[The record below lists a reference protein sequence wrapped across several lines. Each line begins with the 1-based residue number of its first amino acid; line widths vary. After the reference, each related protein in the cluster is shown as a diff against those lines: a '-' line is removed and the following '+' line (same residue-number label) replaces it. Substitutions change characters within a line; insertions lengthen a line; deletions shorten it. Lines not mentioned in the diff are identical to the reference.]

1 MRKVSRIVPLML
13 AAMPVAVMLGCT
25 ERTDLAPVWAGYQN
39 LNEAFPHASYPPPV
53 TNGHVPPAQR
63 PQVLPPVPV
72 HRDSGPEKM
81 QTHSEKRQTP
91 APAAKPDGVIR
102 DKKRQDNSK
111 PQTKAST
118 ATAKK
123 NNTPKSRLDRP
134 ARKSQVASKKPA
146 DSRPINDNARLSFGW
161 PLAGKILKNYNQT
174 SKKGIKI
181 AGKKGQSVRAAEGG
195 KVVYSGQGLIG
206 YGNLLII
213 KHNDQYLTA
222 YANND
227 ALLAKEGDFVNKGQK
242 IATVGVGAASRR
254 AMLHFEIRNQGK
266 SVNPL
271 KLLPKL

>member
-1 MRKVSRIVPLML
+1 MRKISRIVPLML
-13 AAMPVAVMLGCT
+13 AAIPVAVMLGCT

-39 LNEAFPHASYPPPV
+39 LNEAFPDASYPPPV
-53 TNGHVPPAQR
+53 TTGHVPLEQR

-72 HRDSGPEKM
+72 QRDSGAGKI
-81 QTHSEKRQTP
+81 QAHSEKRQTP
-91 APAAKPDGVIR
+91 APAAANPDGVIR
-102 DKKRQDNSK
+102 DKKRQDNNK

-118 ATAKK
+118 ATTKK
-123 NNTPKSRLDRP
+123 NSAPKSRRDRP
-134 ARKSQVASKKPA
+134 ARKSMVGSEKPTA
-146 DSRPINDNARLSFGW
+146 SRPINDNARLSFGW
-161 PLAGKILKNYNQT
+161 PLAGKIFKNYNQT

-227 ALLAKEGDFVNKGQK
+227 ALLAKEGDVVNKGQK
-242 IATVGVGAASRR
+242 IATVGVGASRR